1 MLLAV
6 QQKESWSSVA
16 IERMSLPLE
25 ALVAIIII
33 TSFFIIAVITFTVCY
48 LAKKRRGRKRY
59 RVMIPVLDL
68 NHSQSNGKKTYYPE
82 DSKGKSRRHGA
93 YQQIHDPKYAVYDS
107 PDELDE
113 SDYHSESDAAEKAK
127 KMNGNLLRTSKGKVM
142 VHQLCIKF
150 LLFYF
155 SIRFIPVLLKALM
168 Q

>member
-1 MLLAV
+1 
-6 QQKESWSSVA
+6 
-16 IERMSLPLE
+16 MSLPLKV
-25 ALVAIIII
+25 LVAIIII

-48 LAKKRRGRKRY
+48 LAKKHRGRKRY
-59 RVMIPVLDL
+59 RVMIPVLDF
-68 NHSQSNGKKTYYPE
+68 NHSQSNEEKTYYPK
-82 DSKGKSRRHGA
+82 DSKRKSRRHGA

-113 SDYHSESDAAEKAK
+113 SDYYSVSDAAEKAK
-127 KMNGNLLRTSKGKVM
+127 KEIGNLLRTSKGKVM

>member
-25 ALVAIIII
+25 VLVAIIII

-48 LAKKRRGRKRY
+48 LAKKRRGKKRY

-68 NHSQSNGKKTYYPE
+68 NHSQSNEKKTYYPK

-93 YQQIHDPKYAVYDS
+93 YQQIHDPKYAVHDS

-150 LLFYF
+150 LLYF